1 MKLLKKILSYC
12 FIMFIAGISAM
23 SYELFVFPNN
33 FAPSGLNGLCTL
45 FQHITGISMGYL
57 SLLLNL
63 PLAFLVYKKISRTLA
78 VRALL
83 YVATFSTILLALDKV
98 DLSGI
103 AYVTENGTST
113 IIGPLVAG
121 IISGFTNFILLK
133 AGCYT
138 GGTEYIASLIHKSR
152 PDFNFFW
159 TSFSLNIVVAVVS
172 FFVYGYR
179 LEPVLM
185 CVLYCFMA
193 STVMDRMNKSGRS
206 AVRFEII
213 TGQPEELSKAI
224 IERLHHSATLLPGR
238 GAFRG
243 QPTSVIICVVNRTQ
257 AALLS
262 AIIREFPGS
271 FAVVSQVSDVVGNF
285 KHLDNQGRPE
295 QNILDEGDGTG
306 I

>member
-285 KHLDNQGRPE
+285 KHLNNQGRPE

>member
-295 QNILDEGDGTG
+295 QNILDEGEGTG

>member
-1 MKLLKKILSYC
+1 MKLMKKVLSYC
-12 FIMFIAGISAM
+12 FIMVIAGISAM
-23 SYELFVFPNN
+23 SYELFVFPNS
-33 FAPSGLNGLCTL
+33 FAPSGLNGLCTM

-63 PLAFLVYKKISRTLA
+63 PLAYLVYKKISRTLA
-78 VRALL
+78 IRALV
-83 YVATFSTILLALDKV
+83 YVATFSTILLALDSV

-121 IISGFTNFILLK
+121 LISGFTNFMLLK
-133 AGCYT
+133 AGSYT
-138 GGTEYIASLIHKSR
+138 GGTDYIASLIHKYH
-152 PDFNFFW
+152 PEFNFFW
-159 TSFSLNIVVAVVS
+159 TAFSLNIVVAVIS

-179 LEPVLM
+179 IEPVLM

-193 STVMDRMNKSGRS
+193 STVMDRMNKGGRS

-213 TGQPEELSKAI
+213 TCQPEELSKAI
-224 IERLHHSATLLPGR
+224 IQRLHHSATLLPGR

-257 AALLS
+257 AAQLS
-262 AIIREFPGS
+262 AIIHEFPGS
-271 FAVVSQVSDVVGNF
+271 FAIVSQVSDVVGNF
-285 KHLDNQGRPE
+285 KRLDNQGRPA
-295 QNILDEGDGTG
+295 QHILDEGDGTG